1 MTKKQL
7 TDKIKCEIPHNLD
20 EETTAAYIMKE
31 IAQDRSFS
39 EHYYWGNS
47 ETIKKIY
54 KLSKDNRNIETL
66 DKRKIICVTISR
78 LFKSIAG
85 EMGLDVYYVDEEG
98 TITKNGIQNLE
109 IGEHVYP
116 VIKLKDNR
124 IIKCDLQRDLTNIQT
139 GFHWRNFGTKGFGE
153 GFLSTLSEEKID
165 EIMRKIGTISDDK
178 GYTEDYCRQQ
188 KSNIG
193 KNITTTEIVKSVFT
207 DNRLNEEVK
216 KTSVGETFKFYRKV
230 FEIYIG
236 KDRPDER
243 IEASTLFQ
251 TYKEKLFIF
260 PCNIVK
266 GKISRYTICAYTF
279 ENKDITSIYLLSRT
293 DKSMLPV
300 TLEELKYFE
309 NEGLRI
315 GITSKGSRH
324 LTRKLEEISEKRIP
338 NIRLNDLVEERTI
351 D

>member
-207 DNRLNEEVK
+207 DNRLNA
-216 KTSVGETFKFYRKV
+216 R
-230 FEIYIG
+230 
-236 KDRPDER
+236 
-243 IEASTLFQ
+243 
-251 TYKEKLFIF
+251 
-260 PCNIVK
+260 
-266 GKISRYTICAYTF
+266 
-279 ENKDITSIYLLSRT
+279 
-293 DKSMLPV
+293 
-300 TLEELKYFE
+300 
-309 NEGLRI
+309 
-315 GITSKGSRH
+315 
-324 LTRKLEEISEKRIP
+324 
-338 NIRLNDLVEERTI
+338 
-351 D
+351 